1 MVLNFLVAMH
11 PDLQKLLKAERI
23 NEAVAKRLDKVAPG
37 SFLLH
42 KSWGAGKVVS
52 WDLATKKVT
61 IDFEQSS
68 SQVMDL
74 QFAMQKTESLADDDF
89 RARKVEQLESLREMA
104 KSDPVAL
111 VVLLLES
118 HGGTMTVDA
127 LEGEI
132 SGAVVET
139 KAFKKWWEATKRAL
153 RENKRVVVPARR
165 TEALLLRSGDL
176 SPAQALVADFEAA
189 RDLKGMSKALEAI
202 AGDVA
207 LFKDDPEALA
217 RMIKEIDESA
227 KKGTRIHLGQVIE
240 LLSLR
245 DALIKSVDVLEHS
258 DESLRLANVLLAEE
272 ARLVDEIG
280 ALPSARQRAIYE
292 VFPEAFGDRWVEM
305 LTTIFDSVGSRGV
318 SEIAKL
324 LHEKDEMKALEV
336 HLISATAR
344 RSLGPDALVWVARER
359 NGMAKKVFGPDVGA
373 SILALLETDHLADG
387 PRTTTR
393 LQAQL
398 GDDKMLLADI
408 VNSMGATEARNFGRR
423 LMECPTFNELDR
435 KSLMARVI
443 KARPE
448 TGELVSGEIKK
459 RVEALVVSWESL
471 ERKQAELD
479 DLTRTR
485 IPQNTKDISIARS
498 YGDLR
503 ENFEYKSSKDMQKM
517 LMNRKGELEKEI
529 DLARGTDFKG
539 TDASAANIGT
549 IVTVKNAAGDSV
561 IHTLLGAWDSDP
573 EKGIVSYL
581 SETGASLLGKPI
593 GEEIEV
599 RDPDTDK
606 MVVWTIESIAPFIS

>member
-1 MVLNFLVAMH
+1 MH
-11 PDLQKLLKAERI
+11 PDLQKLLEAERI
-23 NEAVAKRLDKVAPG
+23 NEAVAERLDKVAPG

-42 KSWGAGKVVS
+42 KSWGAGKVIS

-68 SQVMDL
+68 GQVMDL
-74 QFAMQKTESLADDDF
+74 QFAMQKTESLEDDDF
-89 RARKVEQLESLREMA
+89 RARKVEELESLRELA
-104 KSDPVAL
+104 KSDPVGL

-118 HGGTMTVDA
+118 HGGSMTVDA
-127 LEGEI
+127 LEVEI
-132 SGAVVET
+132 SGAVVEA

-153 RENKRVVVPARR
+153 RESKRVVVPARR
-165 TEALLLRSGDL
+165 TEALTLRDGDMT
-176 SPAQALVADFEAA
+176 PAQALLADFEAA

-202 AGDVA
+202 TSDVS
-207 LFKDDPEALA
+207 LFKDDLESLKRILA
-217 RMIKEIDESA
+217 EIDETA
-227 KKGTRIHLGQVIE
+227 KKGTRIHLGPAIE

-245 DALIKSVDVLEHS
+245 DALIKAVDDLAHA

-272 ARLVDEIG
+272 ARLADEIG

-324 LHEKDEMKALEV
+324 LHEKEEMKALEE
-336 HLISATAR
+336 HLSSALAR

-359 NGMAKKVFGPDVGA
+359 NGMAAKVFGPDVGA

-398 GDDKMLLADI
+398 GDDKKLLADI

-448 TGELVSGEIKK
+448 TGELVSGETKK
-459 RVEALVVSWESL
+459 REEALVVSWESL
-471 ERKQAELD
+471 ERKRAELD
-479 DLTRTR
+479 DLIRNR
-485 IPQNTKDISIARS
+485 IPQNTKDIAVARS

-503 ENFEYKSSKDMQKM
+503 ENFEYKASKDMQKI
-517 LMNRKGELEKEI
+517 LLRRKSDLEKEI

-539 TDASAANIGT
+539 ADPSAANIGT
-549 IVTVKNAAGDSV
+549 IITVKNAAGDLAV
-561 IHTLLGAWDSDP
+561 HTLLGAWDSDP
-573 EKGIVSYL
+573 EKNIVSYL
-581 SETGASLLGKPI
+581 SETGAALFGQVV
-593 GEEIEV
+593 GDEVEI
-599 RDPDTDK
+599 RDHDTDQL
-606 MVVWTIESIAPFIS
+606 VIWTIDSITPFNP